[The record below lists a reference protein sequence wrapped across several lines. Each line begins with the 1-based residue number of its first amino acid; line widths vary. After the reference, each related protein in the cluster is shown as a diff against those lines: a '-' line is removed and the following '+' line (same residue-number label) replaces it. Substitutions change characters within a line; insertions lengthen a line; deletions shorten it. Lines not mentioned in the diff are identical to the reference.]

1 MTSRLRAL
9 VARLD
14 RLAQPPYEGR
24 HTGPPAPTP
33 IHGFA
38 VETWVW
44 DTWAAIAERHGIET
58 DHG

>member
-1 MTSRLRAL
+1 MRARLR
-9 VARLD
+9 RLLD
-14 RLAQPPYEGR
+14 FIVEPPHTYEGR
-24 HTGPPAPTP
+24 HAGPPAPTP

-44 DTWAAIAERHGIET
+44 DTWADIAERHGIET